1 MLIFIIYYFFHNFK
15 LATRNLNPNFNIVF
29 CVNIYLG
36 KTTILR
42 GTALIFI
49 IRQLRRLWQNEHDIS
64 RPFCKL
70 YYYASRSDK

>member
-29 CVNIYLG
+29 CVNVYLG

-49 IRQLRRLWQNEHDIS
+49 IRQLRRL
-64 RPFCKL
+64 
-70 YYYASRSDK
+70 